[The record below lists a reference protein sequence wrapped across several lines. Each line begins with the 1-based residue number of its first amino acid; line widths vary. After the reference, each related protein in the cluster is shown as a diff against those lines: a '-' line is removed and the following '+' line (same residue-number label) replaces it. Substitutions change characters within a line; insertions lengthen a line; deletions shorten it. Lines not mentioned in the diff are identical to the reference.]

1 VIGFECSSPR
11 VLAWNYVWGSL
22 AFYRAKAEITEVL
35 RFAQHD
41 SIFEDG
47 LCCRPIRTLMVN
59 KLLKINW
66 LSAGTRGD
74 RPESMVEGGRV
85 RGTAWGGGDFSVRG
99 GAENPIIVRMLV

>member
-1 VIGFECSSPR
+1 M
-11 VLAWNYVWGSL
+11 

-74 RPESMVEGGRV
+74 RPESMVEGEGSVGR
-85 RGTAWGGGDFSVRG
+85 RGAVEIFRYGVGQK
-99 GAENPIIVRMLV
+99 IL